1 MAISDNQKIDY
12 LFKKLGYGASKTDT
26 NANKLAPNE
35 AIPSP
40 LLIRG
45 DRVWQQSGDIP
56 AVKPGSTSSIVQIYA
71 GASAV
76 ECTADGTATT
86 NRTWKT
92 NLTGWIPPQFGSTY
106 IANIFIHTSGDA
118 ANAGVIGNKVFVT
131 GSGNSDEWFFDYESG
146 LVNFIGTNLPDG
158 KSFTGKSVYIE
169 AARYVGTYGVGSSDV
184 DIGDL
189 LFTDTTISTSTT
201 NSNIVL
207 DPSGTGII
215 DMATPFA
222 LQLPKGTTSQR
233 PGSPA
238 AGYLR
243 FNTTNGNVETY
254 TGAAWAIV
262 GDPDTSTVHVDSF
275 SGDGATTGFTMGG
288 SASTNQLIVTLNGV
302 VQKPTTVYTASGTTL
317 TFTTAPATGDDISV
331 RRFVATIDNSLI
343 VDDNGNTKIQVEEGT
358 DDNTIRFD
366 AAGTEVMTMTSTVT
380 TAKTPV
386 QFASYTTSAR
396 NGLTGVNG
404 MVIYNSTT
412 GKFQG
417 YAGGAW
423 VDLH

>member
-146 LVNFIGTNLPDG
+146 LVNFIGTNLPNG

>member
-1 MAISDNQKIDY
+1 MAITDNQKIDY
-12 LFKKLGYGASKTDT
+12 LFKKIGYGATKTDT

-45 DRVWQQSGDIP
+45 DRVWKESSSIP
-56 AVKPGSTSSIVQIYA
+56 GVKPGSTSGVVQVYT
-71 GASAV
+71 GATSV
-76 ECTADGTATT
+76 ETTEDNTATT
-86 NRTWKT
+86 SRSWKT
-92 NLTGWIPPQFGSTY
+92 GLTGWIPPQFGSTY
-106 IANIFIHTSGDA
+106 LVNVYIHTSDDA
-118 ANAGVIGNKVFVT
+118 ANSNSISNRVFVT
-131 GSGNSDEWFFDYESG
+131 GSGNNDEWFFDYESG
-146 LVNFIGTNLPDG
+146 VLNFIGTSLPNG
-158 KSFTGKSVYIE
+158 KSFSGKSVYIE
-169 AARYVGTYGVGSSDV
+169 GARYVGTYGVGSSDV

-189 LFTDTTISTSTT
+189 LFTDTTITTSTT

-254 TGAAWAIV
+254 TGSAWAIV

-275 SGDGATTGFTMGG
+275 SGNNSTTAFTMGG

-404 MVIYNSTT
+404 MVIYNSST

>member
-1 MAISDNQKIDY
+1 MAITDNQKIDY
-12 LFKKLGYGASKTDT
+12 LFKKIGYGATKTDT
-26 NANKLAPNE
+26 NSNKLAPNE

-45 DRVWQQSGDIP
+45 DRVWQQSSSIP
-56 AVKPGSTSSIVQIYA
+56 GVKPGSTSGVVQVYT
-71 GASAV
+71 GATSV
-76 ECTADGTATT
+76 ETTEDNTATT
-86 NRTWKT
+86 SRSWKT
-92 NLTGWIPPQFGSTY
+92 GLTGWIPPQFGSTY
-106 IANIFIHTSGDA
+106 LVNVYIHTSDDA
-118 ANAGVIGNKVFVT
+118 ANSNSIGNKVFVT

-146 LVNFIGTNLPDG
+146 LVNFIGTNLPNG
-158 KSFTGKSVYIE
+158 KSFSGKSVYIE

-189 LFTDTTISTSTT
+189 LFTDTTITTSTT

-254 TGAAWAIV
+254 TGSAWAIV

-275 SGDGATTGFTMGG
+275 SGNNSTTAFTMGG

-404 MVIYNSTT
+404 MVIYNSST

>member
-1 MAISDNQKIDY
+1 MAISDSQKIDY

-26 NANKLAPNE
+26 NSNKLAPNE

-45 DRVWQQSGDIP
+45 DRVWQQSSSIP
-56 AVKPGSTSSIVQIYA
+56 SVKPSSTSSIVQIYA
-71 GASAV
+71 GSTAV
-76 ECTADGTATT
+76 ECSADGTATT

-158 KSFTGKSVYIE
+158 KSFSGKSVYIE
-169 AARYVGTYGVGSSDV
+169 AARYVGTYGVGSSDAS
-184 DIGDL
+184 IGDL
-189 LFTDTTISTSTT
+189 IFTDTTITTSTT

-243 FNTTNGNVETY
+243 YNTTNNTVETY
-254 TGAAWAIV
+254 SGSAWVIV

-275 SGDGATTGFTMGG
+275 SGNGATTGFTMGG

-331 RRFVATIDNSLI
+331 RRFVATVDNSI
-343 VDDNGNTKIQVEEGT
+343 VLDNDGDTKIQVEEGS
-358 DDNTIRFD
+358 DEDTIRFD

-396 NGLTGVNG
+396 NSLSGVNG
-404 MVIYNSTT
+404 MVIYNSST

>member
-1 MAISDNQKIDY
+1 MAISDSQKIDY

-56 AVKPGSTSSIVQIYA
+56 AVKPSSTSSIVQIYA

-118 ANAGVIGNKVFVT
+118 SGAGVIGNKVFVT

-158 KSFTGKSVYIE
+158 KSFSGKSVYIE

-189 LFTDTTISTSTT
+189 LFTDTTITTSTT

-254 TGAAWAIV
+254 TGSAWAIV

-275 SGDGATTGFTMGG
+275 SGNNSTTAFTMGG

-317 TFTTAPATGDDISV
+317 TFTTAPAAGDDISV

-404 MVIYNSTT
+404 MVIYNSST

>member
-1 MAISDNQKIDY
+1 MAISDSQKIDY

-26 NANKLAPNE
+26 NSNKLAPNE

-45 DRVWQQSGDIP
+45 DRVWQQSSSIP
-56 AVKPGSTSSIVQIYA
+56 SVKPSSTSSIVQIYA
-71 GASAV
+71 GSTAV
-76 ECTADGTATT
+76 ECSADGTATT

-118 ANAGVIGNKVFVT
+118 SGAGVIGNKVFVT

-146 LVNFIGTNLPDG
+146 LVNFIGTNLPNG
-158 KSFTGKSVYIE
+158 KSFSGKSVYIE

-189 LFTDTTISTSTT
+189 LFTDTTITTSTT

-254 TGAAWAIV
+254 TGSAWAIV

-275 SGDGATTGFTMGG
+275 SGNNSTTAFTMGG

-404 MVIYNSTT
+404 MVIYNSST